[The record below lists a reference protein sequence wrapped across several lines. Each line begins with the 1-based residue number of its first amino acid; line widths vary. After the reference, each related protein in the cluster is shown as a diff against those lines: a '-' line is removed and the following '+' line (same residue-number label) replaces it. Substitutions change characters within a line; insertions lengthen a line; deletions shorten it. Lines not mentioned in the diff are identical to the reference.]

1 MWVCVKGSQVMP
13 FANTRNAVHAA
24 KRARVH
30 ARARFL
36 LDLTSTQAPVVTP
49 RAAEI
54 NVVMVANSGILPI
67 SFHSTGLRRQLTG
80 KAPRDTASR
89 HDALAQRQRSI

>member
-1 MWVCVKGSQVMP
+1 VGVCEGEP
-13 FANTRNAVHAA
+13 GHALRKYPERRPRRKA
-24 KRARVH
+24 RARVCS
-30 ARARFL
+30 L
-36 LDLTSTQAPVVTP
+36 LDITSTQAPVVTP